1 MEYNSC
7 SLRFPKIIRPQDKV
21 ASLKISDKYNTSL
34 LGNECPLFGELRQ
47 LSNDMENE
55 NKIKF

>member
-7 SLRFPKIIRPQDKV
+7 SLRFPKPIRPQNKA

-34 LGNECPLFGELRQ
+34 LGNKCPLFDELRQ
-47 LSNDMENE
+47 LSNDMENG
-55 NKIKF
+55 NRVKF